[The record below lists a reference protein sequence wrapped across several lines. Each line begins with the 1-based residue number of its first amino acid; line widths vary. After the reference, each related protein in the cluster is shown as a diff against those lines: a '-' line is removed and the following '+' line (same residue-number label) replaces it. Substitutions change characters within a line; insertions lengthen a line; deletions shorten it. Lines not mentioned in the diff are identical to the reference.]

1 MKVDSFLF
9 GMFSLRVIR
18 RETIWAILMSGK
30 RLRCA
35 VVKPSRFFVYTRLK
49 MPAYVQSYRGRDG
62 PIAAFGESRSSND
75 KHQKLICRKSAI
87 CAEATSMP
95 FDSLVGLKQIAVSSQ
110 TIFVCVM
117 IR

>member
-62 PIAAFGESRSSND
+62 PIAAFGESRPSND
-75 KHQKLICRKSAI
+75 KHQKLI